1 MKTQTPTDDNDAT
14 ADGVPRSRHG
24 GAGVGAATGAAAGAA
39 IGSFAGP
46 VGAVAGALLG
56 AGIGAATGA
65 AIADDI
71 EDQDR
76 HDKQL
81 DKEIGVTDGDLGAA
95 DPNMPPAIRGV
106 YSMGAAG
113 GGGMGGPEE
122 APASSGPMPH
132 GE

>member
-1 MKTQTPTDDNDAT
+1 MKTHTSTDNKDAT
-14 ADGVPRSRHG
+14 PDGVPRSRHG

-39 IGSFAGP
+39 IGAFAGP
-46 VGAVAGALLG
+46 VGAVAGAILG

-71 EDQDR
+71 EDHDQ
-76 HDKQL
+76 HDKKL
-81 DKEIGVTDGDLGAA
+81 DDEIGVTDGDLGAA
-95 DPNMPPAIRGV
+95 NPSMPPAFRGV

-113 GGGMGGPEE
+113 GGGMGGEE
-122 APASSGPMPH
+122 APASSGPMSH